1 MLFAAFLF
9 SLLEWW
15 PHCCFGENQGEV
27 ATYNSIFVKTF
38 LSLNRTATAYLTTK
52 GRFPYR

>member
-1 MLFAAFLF
+1 MLFAALLF

-27 ATYNSIFVKTF
+27 ATNNSIFVKTF